1 MKKFFKKLVYF
12 STIIVFLIPFI
23 VCVIFGATAWLMFSL
38 YDLVFEWAH
47 EV

>member
-23 VCVIFGATAWLMFSL
+23 VCVIFGVTAWLMFSL
-38 YDLVFEWAH
+38 YDLIFNWAY
-47 EV
+47 E

>member
-23 VCVIFGATAWLMFSL
+23 VCVIFGVIAWLMFSL
-38 YDLVFEWAH
+38 YDLIFNWVYE
-47 EV
+47 